1 MRRIRLVVLSFTLGI
16 GCLAKAEG
24 PIRVAYVDPSGAEQE
39 RAGTLH
45 NAMRENGRRAIYF
58 DYYSSAEALT
68 AD

>member
-1 MRRIRLVVLSFTLGI
+1 MNPLNRLPLPSMRRLPLVVLSFTLGI

-45 NAMRENGRRAIYF
+45 NAMRENGRRAI
-58 DYYSSAEALT
+58 
-68 AD
+68 